1 MRCDGNKQGC
11 RRCSE
16 KRLSCVYSES
26 RVGKVVGKRR
36 KRPVDDSIGNINSQS
51 WIVNTAP
58 VQSIPSPANT
68 QGSEEPA
75 KRHCGVSP
83 WTSFIAGPEEQAF
96 INFEETTDALHAI
109 EMADNRSFSMASD
122 MTFFNNSGLP
132 TPALS
137 PPQFTR
143 YLSPGQLETRPTSRH
158 TLVQADASKLQ
169 LPQRSPAAT
178 RHMENVQEDEEMV
191 CIKLLAHI
199 KKHASDEMQPRDLQI
214 DLLRKCNA
222 AMQRILKSKTIRS
235 DYACH
240 LVLSSIITHLVRLCE
255 KLCLCK
261 MEESRTLE
269 SQFLQD
275 QVHFAE
281 AMPGFF
287 DAAMCSTM
295 VLSEQ
300 DQLVHLV
307 AEVMSF
313 ISAVGEMLKQK
324 PIPGFQYLGRH
335 ETLHFELE
343 QRLRQASMQLQ

>member
-1 MRCDGNKQGC
+1 M
-11 RRCSE
+11 
-16 KRLSCVYSES
+16 
-26 RVGKVVGKRR
+26 VGKRR

>member
-1 MRCDGNKQGC
+1 MT
-11 RRCSE
+11 SE
-16 KRLSCVYSES
+16 
-26 RVGKVVGKRR
+26 
-36 KRPVDDSIGNINSQS
+36 
-51 WIVNTAP
+51 
-58 VQSIPSPANT
+58 
-68 QGSEEPA
+68 
-75 KRHCGVSP
+75 
-83 WTSFIAGPEEQAF
+83 
-96 INFEETTDALHAI
+96 
-109 EMADNRSFSMASD
+109 

-143 YLSPGQLETRPTSRH
+143 YLSPAQLETRPTSRH
-158 TLVQADASKLQ
+158 PFVQADTNSQPL
-169 LPQRSPAAT
+169 QRSPAIT
-178 RHMENVQEDEEMV
+178 RHADNVQEDEEMV

-199 KKHASDEMQPRDLQI
+199 KKHACDDMQPRELQI

-222 AMQRILKSKTIRS
+222 AMQRILRSKTIRS
-235 DYACH
+235 DYSCH

-261 MEESRTLE
+261 MEEPRALD

-287 DAAMCSTM
+287 DAAICSS
-295 VLSEQ
+295 LALGEP
-300 DQLVHLV
+300 DQLVHLIT
-307 AEVMSF
+307 EVMSF
-313 ISAVGEMLKQK
+313 ISVVGEMLKQN
-324 PIPGFQYLGRH
+324 PMPGFQYLGRH